1 MTDLLE
7 APQTDSTVID
17 TDIQGTKSGGGKPA
31 VPTPEAPRK
40 PESVRDSLEAE
51 AKKLESAKDED
62 DDNDNE
68 DKPVAEK
75 KEPEKTAKEVKP
87 AEAEKSEAK
96 AKDESER
103 AEKTR
108 REMRSESLREPPPAP
123 ARLLPTAQ
131 EKWKHV
137 PQEVKFEV
145 TRVLNEAEAE
155 KSKFQESQKFREE
168 LRQFEDEAK
177 ASGTTIKEALTN
189 YVTMEKA
196 LRSDPATGFRQLL
209 SNMQMQP
216 QQAISHILSAFN
228 VTPQALAQ
236 HISQNPNDYT
246 ALAAPRQHQMQPQQ
260 PQQQQIAPEVKALQD
275 QLNAMRAE
283 QVASSVIAPFRQE
296 YPEYDQYED
305 QIAKVLSSGIIDQI
319 HGSGIGPREK
329 LEVALFMVSPSSKS
343 KAFASNNNDGITQEV
358 SGHNDA
364 PVDDLRGGNKSVKS
378 SFGDV
383 SDVAEPQKKGQSIR
397 EMLEEE
403 SRKIGRR
410 AS

>member
-7 APQTDSTVID
+7 ATQTDSTVID
-17 TDIQGTKSGGGKPA
+17 TGIQGTKSGGGKTA

-96 AKDESER
+96 AKDESGQE
-103 AEKTR
+103 AKTPKP
-108 REMRSESLREPPPAP
+108 SEGRKIIEAP
-123 ARLLPTAQ
+123 ARLLPQNRELWKGVAHPIREEWVRREQ
-131 EKWKHV
+131 EHE
-137 PQEVKFEV
+137 QEISQY
-145 TRVLNEAEAE
+145 REA
-155 KSKFQESQKFREE
+155 KQFREDVKEFEE
-168 LRQFEDEAK
+168 LAQKQNVPFK
-177 ASGTTIKEALTN
+177 QVLTN
-189 YVTMEKA
+189 YVDIERKF
-196 LRSDPATGFRQLL
+196 SEDPAQGFRQLCQNL
-209 SNMQMQP
+209 NMSP
-216 QQAISHILSAFN
+216 PQAIGHILRSAN
-228 VTPQALAQ
+228 VTPQQLIEHMQREPSAYTSLAQ
-236 HISQNPNDYT
+236 Q
-246 ALAAPRQHQMQPQQ
+246 RQQAQQTPQQ
-260 PQQQQIAPEVKALQD
+260 RQPDPELESLKQQFQALQ
-275 QLNAMRAE
+275 AE
-283 QVASSVIAPFRQE
+283 RVAESVIKPFANE
-296 YPEYDQYED
+296 YPEYYDHED
-305 QIAKVLSSGIIDQI
+305 AIAKVLQSGIIDQI
-319 HGSGIGPREK
+319 HGSNLSPRDK
-329 LEVALFMVSPSSKS
+329 LEAALFMV
-343 KAFASNNNDGITQEV
+343 
-358 SGHNDA
+358 A
-364 PVDDLRGGNKSVKS
+364 PQVKRGSMVDTDQDNSVRDDERGSAPAGDLRGGNKSVKS

>member
-7 APQTDSTVID
+7 ATQTDSTVID

-62 DDNDNE
+62 EDNDNE

-96 AKDESER
+96 AKDESGQEV
-103 AEKTR
+103 KTPKP
-108 REMRSESLREPPPAP
+108 SEGRKIIEAP
-123 ARLLPTAQ
+123 ARLLPQNRELWKGVAHPIREEWVRREQ
-131 EKWKHV
+131 EHE
-137 PQEVKFEV
+137 QEISQY
-145 TRVLNEAEAE
+145 REA
-155 KSKFQESQKFREE
+155 KQFREDVREFEE
-168 LRQFEDEAK
+168 LAQKQNVPFK
-177 ASGTTIKEALTN
+177 QVLTN
-189 YVTMEKA
+189 YVDIERKF
-196 LRSDPATGFRQLL
+196 SEDPAQGFRQLCQNL
-209 SNMQMQP
+209 NMSP
-216 QQAISHILSAFN
+216 PQAIGHILRSAN
-228 VTPQALAQ
+228 VTPQQLIEHMQREPSAYTSLAQ
-236 HISQNPNDYT
+236 Q
-246 ALAAPRQHQMQPQQ
+246 RQQAQQQ
-260 PQQQQIAPEVKALQD
+260 PQQRQPDPELESLKQQFQALQ
-275 QLNAMRAE
+275 AE
-283 QVASSVIAPFRQE
+283 RVAESVIKPFANE
-296 YPEYDQYED
+296 YPEYYDHEQD
-305 QIAKVLSSGIIDQI
+305 IAKVLQSGIIDQI
-319 HGSGIGPREK
+319 HGSNLSPRDK
-329 LEVALFMVSPSSKS
+329 LEAALFMV
-343 KAFASNNNDGITQEV
+343 
-358 SGHNDA
+358 A
-364 PVDDLRGGNKSVKS
+364 PQVKRGSMVDTDQDNSVRDDERGSAPAGDLRGGNKSVKS

>member
-31 VPTPEAPRK
+31 VPTPEVPRK

-96 AKDESER
+96 AKDESGQE
-103 AEKTR
+103 AKTPKP
-108 REMRSESLREPPPAP
+108 SEGRKIIEAP
-123 ARLLPTAQ
+123 ARLLPQNRELWKGVAHPIREEWVRREQEHEQEISQYREAKQFREDVKEFEELAQ
-131 EKWKHV
+131 KHNV
-137 PQEVKFEV
+137 PFKQ
-145 TRVLNEAEAE
+145 VLN
-155 KSKFQESQKFREE
+155 
-168 LRQFEDEAK
+168 
-177 ASGTTIKEALTN
+177 N
-189 YVTMEKA
+189 YVDIERKF
-196 LRSDPATGFRQLL
+196 SEDPAQGFRQLCQNL
-209 SNMQMQP
+209 NMSP
-216 QQAISHILSAFN
+216 PQAIGHILRSAN
-228 VTPQALAQ
+228 VTPQQLIEHMQREPSAYTSLAQ
-236 HISQNPNDYT
+236 Q
-246 ALAAPRQHQMQPQQ
+246 RQQTQQQ
-260 PQQQQIAPEVKALQD
+260 PQQRQADPELESLKQQFQALQ
-275 QLNAMRAE
+275 AE
-283 QVASSVIAPFRQE
+283 RVAESVIKPFANE
-296 YPEYDQYED
+296 YPEYYDHED
-305 QIAKVLSSGIIDQI
+305 AIAKVLQSGIIDQI
-319 HGSGIGPREK
+319 HGSNLSPRDK
-329 LEVALFMVSPSSKS
+329 LEAALFMV
-343 KAFASNNNDGITQEV
+343 
-358 SGHNDA
+358 A
-364 PVDDLRGGNKSVKS
+364 PQVKRGSMVDTDQDNSVRDDERGSAPAGDLRGGNKSVKS

-383 SDVAEPQKKGQSIR
+383 NDVIETQKKGQSIR